1 MMIRYGSLF
10 CFDNRNGSQSQ
21 IRACSYLSCCVI
33 AAAEFRTRAVI
44 ASEEVQTQTW
54 NGSHLLLVAI
64 NNINIKNIIIDCKTK
79 TTTTTATREVQ
90 TETWNGSHILLFRF
104 GLSPTTMTSKT
115 STLTK
120 LKYHHHYQNKNINNN
135 QQGNTNSQVYFSLGS
150 SFHQQQQ
157 HKQHQRQNWN

>member
-104 GLSPTTMTSKT
+104 GLSPTMTSKT

-135 QQGNTNSQVYFSLGS
+135 QQGNTNSEVYFSLGS

>member
-104 GLSPTTMTSKT
+104 GLSPTMTSKT